1 MADYHSLLAKAVA
14 GLPNKTSPQARS
26 AIYERAR
33 KALLGQLRS
42 IQPPLAA
49 ADIEREERALNEAIE
64 RVDRDYANAPP
75 EGAAPA
81 PSSAPPTGAPTASPP
96 AAAPKP
102 LVPAPKPFARPAAA
116 GKAAQ
121 TMKSDTAPNAVP
133 PPDAA
138 ATPELKPPSPPFVAP
153 RPAAPPYARSAAA
166 VAPTVSPVEAGAGA
180 PPAAVASIAPA
191 ARRPFIGSGTMTA
204 SSATTRP
211 TVVPAPARVAAA
223 PHVSAAPPT
232 DAGSGAPPPVVSAP
246 EPGAAAPTIRANG
259 DRPAAPSL
267 AEPARRGP
275 WLFVVAAVAI
285 IIVIVIAAVAFL
297 HKETPP
303 ELAVKEPSADSTAK
317 PDAPA
322 GKIAERVTGAAPEG
336 VTTDSPIPTVP
347 VPVAP
352 VHAGDATPAPI
363 PAPTAQNAQTAAP
376 AAQAPAAQPPAV
388 SAPGRAALL
397 VEVPGEGQK
406 PRVALGTAVW
416 SFIPAPQVGG
426 PSLRV
431 EVEIPDVKMHAS
443 VTIRKNSDAS
453 LPATHTIDVRVAFG
467 EGSEFTGFKDMG
479 LPQMRKDDTPSGDTL
494 AGVRVKINDNYFL
507 VGLTRS
513 DTDAVRNLDLIATR
527 NWFDFPIL
535 MNNDRVAKLTIEKGA
550 DGIAAV
556 NKALEAWK

>member
-1 MADYHSLLAKAVA
+1 MADYYSLLAKAVA
-14 GLPNKTSPQARS
+14 GLPNKTSPQARN

-42 IQPPLAA
+42 IQPPLAV

-64 RVDRDYANAPP
+64 RLDRDYAFPPPAPS
-75 EGAAPA
+75 AAPA
-81 PSSAPPTGAPTASPP
+81 PPSAAPPASGAPTASPP
-96 AAAPKP
+96 AGPKP
-102 LVPAPKPFARPAAA
+102 QVTAPKPFARPAAA
-116 GKAAQ
+116 TKPAPPAKA
-121 TMKSDTAPNAVP
+121 DTAPNAVP
-133 PPDAA
+133 PPTAA
-138 ATPELKPPSPPFVAP
+138 LAPEIK
-153 RPAAPPYARSAAA
+153 PAA
-166 VAPTVSPVEAGAGA
+166 APTVSPAETGALA
-180 PPAAVASIAPA
+180 SSAAVASIAPA
-191 ARRPFIGSGTMTA
+191 ARRPFIGSGTLTA
-204 SSATTRP
+204 SPPGASAAARP
-211 TVVPAPARVAAA
+211 TVVPAAARVAAA
-223 PHVSAAPPT
+223 PHVSAAPP
-232 DAGSGAPPPVVSAP
+232 AEIGSGAPPPIVSAP
-246 EPGAAAPTIRANG
+246 EPSVSAPTIRANG
-259 DRPAAPSL
+259 DRPAAPGL

-275 WLFVVAAVAI
+275 WLFIVAAIAI
-285 IIVIVIAAVAFL
+285 IIVIVIASVAFL

-303 ELAVKEPSADSTAK
+303 ELAVKEPAADSSAK
-317 PDAPA
+317 PEAPA
-322 GKIAERVTGAAPEG
+322 GKIAERVTGSAPEG
-336 VTTDSPIPTVP
+336 VTTDNPIPTVA

-352 VHAGDATPAPI
+352 VHAGDAAPAPVA
-363 PAPTAQNAQTAAP
+363 PAQIAQNGPTAAP
-376 AAQAPAAQPPAV
+376 ATQAPAAQPPAV

-397 VEVPGEGQK
+397 IEVPGENQK

-513 DTDAVRNLDLIATR
+513 DTDAARNLDLIATR